1 MDTVKRY
8 EQWMN
13 DPYFDDGTRQELMSI
28 KDDPKEIEDRFY
40 KDLEFGT
47 GGLRGI
53 IGAGTN
59 RMNIYTV
66 RRATQGLADY
76 IKGQG
81 GDAAARGVVI
91 AYDSRIKSREFAHE
105 TAKVLSGN
113 GIKAFIFDELAPTP
127 LLSFAVRELSA
138 IAGVVITASHNPPQ
152 YNGYKV
158 YWQDGGQIVPRVAK
172 EITAAIKGVDSL
184 SDIPVM
190 ELGEARCKG
199 LVNILKDEM
208 VDKYLDR
215 VMALTL
221 NRDLVKDMAGGLR
234 VIYTPLHGTG
244 YRPITRALERLGYSR
259 VRVVEAQAKAD
270 GHFPTVQYP
279 NPEDPRAFDLA
290 REMAKREDA
299 DLLIATDPDCDRVG
313 VAVKDDTG
321 KFVVLT
327 GNQTGAL
334 LLEYILSNLKD
345 SGRLPQ
351 RGIMVKTIVTSR
363 LGEAIASS
371 YGIKTDNTLT
381 GFKYIG
387 EKIHEYEQ
395 IGDKQFIF
403 GYEESYGYLAGTYT
417 RDKDGVGATVL
428 ICEMALSYKARGM
441 TLYQGLMELLEK
453 YGYYKEDL
461 KSITLEGRDG
471 MDAMGR
477 IMAQLRQ
484 DPPDAINGI
493 GLVVKEDYLL
503 GRRYSLKDGG
513 EQEITLPRENVLH
526 FTLEDGSWFCI
537 RPSGTEP
544 KIKIYVSVIGN
555 DMIDAE
561 HKCRKLM
568 DGVMARI
575 KAVKN

>member
-1 MDTVKRY
+1 MDYIKRY
-8 EQWMN
+8 EQWIE
-13 DPYFDDGTRQELMSI
+13 DPYFDEQTRRELLSI
-28 KDDPKEIEDRFY
+28 KDNPGEIEDRFY

-47 GGLRGI
+47 GGLRGK

-76 IKGQG
+76 IKAQS
-81 GDAAARGVVI
+81 DYAHLGVVI
-91 AYDSRIKSREFAHE
+91 AYDSRIKSKEFAYE
-105 TAKVLSGN
+105 AAKVLSGN
-113 GIKAFIFDELAPTP
+113 GIKAYIFEDIAPTP
-127 LLSFAVRELSA
+127 LLSFAVRELGA

-158 YWQDGGQIVPRVAK
+158 YWQDGGQIVPRIAK
-172 EITAAIKGVDSL
+172 EITAVIKRVDSL

-190 ELGEARCKG
+190 GVEKARHKG
-199 LVNILKDEM
+199 FINILKDDM

-215 VMALTL
+215 VVALTL
-221 NRDLVKDMAGGLR
+221 NRDVVKDMAGSLR

-244 YRPITRALERLGYSR
+244 YRPITRALDRLGYSQ
-259 VRVVEAQAKAD
+259 VRVVKAQAAPD
-270 GHFPTVQYP
+270 GRFPTVEYP

-290 REMAKREDA
+290 MEMAAQEDA

-321 KFVVLT
+321 KFIVLT

-334 LLEYILSNLKD
+334 LLEYILSSLKD

-351 RGIMVKTIVTSR
+351 RGVMIKTIVTSR
-363 LGEAIASS
+363 LGDAIAAG
-371 YGIKTDNTLT
+371 YGVETVNTLT

-387 EKIHEYEQ
+387 EKILEYEQ
-395 IGDKQFIF
+395 TGDKKFLF

-428 ICEMALSYKARGM
+428 ICEMASAYKAKGM
-441 TLYQGLMELLEK
+441 TLYQGLMELYEK
-453 YGYYKEDL
+453 YGYYKEQL
-461 KSITLEGRDG
+461 TSLTLEGRDG
-471 MDAMGR
+471 MKTMDR
-477 IMAQLRQ
+477 IMTQLRQ
-484 DPPDAINGI
+484 NPPVAINGI
-493 GLVVKEDYLL
+493 DLVVKEDYLL
-503 GRRYSLKDGG
+503 GKRYFLKDGNR
-513 EQEITLPRENVLH
+513 QEITLPRENVLH

-544 KIKIYVSVIGN
+544 KIKIYVSVVGN
-555 DMIDAE
+555 SLE
-561 HKCRKLM
+561 HARCKCEQLM
-568 DGVMARI
+568 EGVMARI
-575 KAVKN
+575 KPD